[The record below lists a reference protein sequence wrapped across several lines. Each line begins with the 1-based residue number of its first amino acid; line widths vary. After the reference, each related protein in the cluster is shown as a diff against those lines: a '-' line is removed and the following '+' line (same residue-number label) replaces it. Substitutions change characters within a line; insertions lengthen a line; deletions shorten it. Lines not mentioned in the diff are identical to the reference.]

1 MTSKVFEL
9 REMLEANSQNIRN
22 CLARIESGEQA
33 KKEVEEYMRREKE
46 IMQQLQIE
54 GGLSQQED
62 KKAVGV
68 EYTLRRNTPYRRE
81 YAITANPDDLGGE
94 ELAEYI
100 YGPNFGATLHGN
112 TLTIL
117 TD

>member
-22 CLARIESGEQA
+22 CLERIESGERA
-33 KKEVEEYMRREKE
+33 KKEVEEYLGLEKE
-46 IMQQLQIE
+46 IMRRLQAE

-62 KKAVGV
+62 KKAAGV

-81 YAITANPDDLGGE
+81 YAVTANPDDLDGE
-94 ELAEYI
+94 ELAELI